1 MPAIISRYNRFSD
14 FLRSRYGA
22 RVHRVSVNAGFSCPN
37 LDGTISTDG
46 CIFCSNRAFGKNDS
60 SVPIEEQIQAG
71 IASARKKYSAEKF
84 ILYFQSFSNTYG
96 TPVQLKEKYGLALD
110 YPEFVCLCVGT
121 RPDCI
126 DEERISI
133 LSSYQGKLDVWVEL
147 GLQSANDKTLE
158 TINRGHTF
166 AAFVR
171 SAKLLAARKIEVFA
185 HVMIGLPGEGER
197 EIIDTAKALSA
208 QPITGVK
215 IHPLHIVTGTR
226 LEEMYNINEYSPMTR
241 TDYIDLLIK
250 FLEHLRKDIV
260 IVRVTADVLGDMLA
274 APEWIKNKSGLLKA
288 LDDEMEKRN
297 SFQGVKEG
305 TAVCRRRSG
314 HS

>member
-1 MPAIISRYNRFSD
+1 MIKAVSRYNRFSD

-22 RVHRVSVNAGFSCPN
+22 RVHRVSVNSGFSCPN
-37 LDGTISTDG
+37 LDGTISTKG
-46 CIFCSNRAFGKNDS
+46 CIFCNNRAFGKNDS

-71 IASARKKYSAEKF
+71 IASARKKYHTEKF

-96 TPVQLKEKYGLALD
+96 TPAQLKENYDLVLNR
-110 YPEFVCLCVGT
+110 PEFVCLCVGT

-126 DEERISI
+126 DEERVSL

-147 GLQSANDKTLE
+147 GLQSANDKTLA

-185 HVMIGLPGEGER
+185 HVIIGLPGEGER

-208 QPITGVK
+208 LPITGVK
-215 IHPLHIVTGTR
+215 IHPMHIVKGTR
-226 LEEMYNINEYSPMTR
+226 LEEIYDCNEYSPMTR

-260 IVRVTADVLGDMLA
+260 IVRMTADVLDNMLA
-274 APEWIKNKSGLLKA
+274 APEWIKDKSGLLKA

-297 SFQGVKEG
+297 TFQGVKAE
-305 TAVCRRRSG
+305 S
-314 HS
+314 